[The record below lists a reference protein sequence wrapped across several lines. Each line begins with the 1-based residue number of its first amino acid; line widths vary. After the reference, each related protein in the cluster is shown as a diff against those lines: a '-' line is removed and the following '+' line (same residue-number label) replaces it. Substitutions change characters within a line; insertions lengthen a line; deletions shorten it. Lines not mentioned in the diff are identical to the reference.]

1 MKKKL
6 LAILMYTFLISA
18 SSALTQTPSVVGG
31 IGLIRMPT
39 ADVLPPQHVSIGIDY
54 NVENTAIGTSSAAL
68 PQKGIYSYKIDL
80 GTFLGREKGL
90 ELGIIGRTDKETNKL
105 KEGVFVN
112 IKYSLSSE
120 DVFET
125 LHLAIGLENLAS
137 QNDMDAYMV
146 ASKYFPDGPGIH
158 FGTMFDFPN
167 SKFRP
172 LGMFGLTFPIGGK
185 DLSALGEAFAGENIL
200 QVNAGI
206 RLNLQKSF
214 SILIRG
220 VNLSNSPS
228 SKDPQSYY
236 AGISF
241 KNPF

>member
-1 MKKKL
+1 MKKIL
-6 LAILMYTFLISA
+6 LAILMFSFLISA

-39 ADVLPPQHVSIGIDY
+39 ADVLPPQNISIGIDY
-54 NVENTAIGTSSAAL
+54 NVENTSQATSSASAQ
-68 PQKGIYSYKIDL
+68 QKGVFSYKIDL

-90 ELGIIGRTDKETNKL
+90 ELGIVGRTDKETSKL

-137 QNDMDAYMV
+137 QNDTDAYMV
-146 ASKYFPDGPGIH
+146 ASKYFQGGPGIH
-158 FGTMFDFPN
+158 FGTMFDFPK

-172 LGMFGLTFPIGGK
+172 LGMFGITVPIGGK
-185 DLSALGEAFAGENIL
+185 ELSALGEAFAGESVL
-200 QVNAGI
+200 QVNGGI
-206 RLNLQKSF
+206 KLDLPKSF
-214 SILIRG
+214 SLLIRG
-220 VNLSNSPS
+220 VNLTNSAA

>member
-1 MKKKL
+1 MKKIVSVIVLNIL
-6 LAILMYTFLISA
+6 LVSA
-18 SSALTQTPSVVGG
+18 SFALMQTPSIVGG
-31 IGLIRMPT
+31 IGLIRMPS
-39 ADVLPPQHVSIGIDY
+39 ADVLPPQNISIGVDY
-54 NVENTAIGTSSAAL
+54 NVDNTAVGTSSASVA
-68 PQKGIYSYKIDL
+68 QKGIFSYKIDL
-80 GTFLGREKGL
+80 GTFLGKDKGL
-90 ELGIIGRTDKETNKL
+90 ELGIVGKTDKETNKL

-112 IKYSLSSE
+112 IKYSLSS
-120 DVFET
+120 DDIFET

-137 QNDMDAYMV
+137 KDDADAYMV

-172 LGMFGLTFPIGGK
+172 LGMFGITFPIGGK
-185 DLSALGEAFAGENIL
+185 DLTALGEAFAGESVL

-206 RLNLQKSF
+206 KLNLQKTF
-214 SILIRG
+214 SLLIRG
-220 VNLSNSPS
+220 VNLTNSPN